1 MSEVQLPAQTKSKI
15 DYDLLPYET
24 DGIKISHRCVLCK
37 AWASSARVDAL
48 EVDLQKI
55 WKQTSA
61 NLIFTGWLNIG

>member
-48 EVDLQKI
+48 EVDLQKSGNKHLQI
-55 WKQTSA
+55 WFLQA
-61 NLIFTGWLNIG
+61 D